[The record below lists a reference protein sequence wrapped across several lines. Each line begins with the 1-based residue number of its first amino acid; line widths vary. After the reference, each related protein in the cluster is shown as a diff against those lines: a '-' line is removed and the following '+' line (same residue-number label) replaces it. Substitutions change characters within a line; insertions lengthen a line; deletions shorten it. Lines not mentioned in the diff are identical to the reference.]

1 MASVRFNQSFHAE
14 SHDEP
19 EAPVPVELVKENEA
33 HVCFFGVNRRSRYPQ
48 MGQST
53 GWVETN
59 RLDRLVFWYQWDYLL
74 INQVKKIRASKIG
87 HDNIYKN
94 IYIYIYIITYVKILL
109 IFWLLVPHCFLT
121 FLLSIFGMVI
131 LSDQLALLWQISC
144 SMSWDTA
151 WVGKQVSGTITLVW
165 QNPDNPR
172 RKAMSIS

>member
-74 INQVKKIRASKIG
+74 INQVKKSGHLRLAMTISIRIS
-87 HDNIYKN
+87 
-94 IYIYIYIITYVKILL
+94 IYIYYNICKNTSD
-109 IFWLLVPHCFLT
+109 LLVVGSTLFFDVFVVH
-121 FLLSIFGMVI
+121 I
-131 LSDQLALLWQISC
+131 
-144 SMSWDTA
+144 WD
-151 WVGKQVSGTITLVW
+151 G
-165 QNPDNPR
+165 DFE
-172 RKAMSIS
+172 

>member
-94 IYIYIYIITYVKILL
+94 IYIYIL
-109 IFWLLVPHCFLT
+109 
-121 FLLSIFGMVI
+121 
-131 LSDQLALLWQISC
+131 
-144 SMSWDTA
+144 
-151 WVGKQVSGTITLVW
+151 
-165 QNPDNPR
+165 
-172 RKAMSIS
+172 

>member
-74 INQVKKIRASKIG
+74 INQVKKSGHLRLAMTISIRIS
-87 HDNIYKN
+87 
-94 IYIYIYIITYVKILL
+94 IYIL
-109 IFWLLVPHCFLT
+109 
-121 FLLSIFGMVI
+121 
-131 LSDQLALLWQISC
+131 
-144 SMSWDTA
+144 
-151 WVGKQVSGTITLVW
+151 
-165 QNPDNPR
+165 
-172 RKAMSIS
+172 

>member
-87 HDNIYKN
+87 HDNIHKN
-94 IYIYIYIITYVKILL
+94 IYIYYNICKNTSD
-109 IFWLLVPHCFLT
+109 LLVVGSTLFFDVFVVH
-121 FLLSIFGMVI
+121 I
-131 LSDQLALLWQISC
+131 
-144 SMSWDTA
+144 WD
-151 WVGKQVSGTITLVW
+151 G
-165 QNPDNPR
+165 DFE
-172 RKAMSIS
+172 